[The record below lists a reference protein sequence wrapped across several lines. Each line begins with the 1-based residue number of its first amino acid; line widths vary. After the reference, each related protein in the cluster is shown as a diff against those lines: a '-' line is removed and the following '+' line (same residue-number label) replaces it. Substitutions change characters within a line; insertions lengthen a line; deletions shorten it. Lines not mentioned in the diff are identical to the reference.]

1 MQPAVTSFF
10 DPATYTYSY
19 VVQDP
24 DSSACVI
31 IDSVLDY
38 DAASGRTKTESAEKI
53 VAFVREHKLDVEW
66 ILETHVH
73 ADHLS
78 AAQIGRAHV

>member
-1 MQPAVTSFF
+1 MRPTVTSFF

-24 DSSACVI
+24 ASSACVI

-38 DAASGRTKTESAEKI
+38 DPASGRTNTASADKI
-53 VAFVREHKLDVEW
+53 IAFVREQQLQE
-66 ILETHVH
+66 
-73 ADHLS
+73 
-78 AAQIGRAHV
+78 IGRAHV

>member
-1 MQPAVTSFF
+1 MRPTVTSFF

-24 DSSACVI
+24 ASSACVI

-38 DAASGRTKTESAEKI
+38 DAASGALKQTVRKKSWPLCESI
-53 VAFVREHKLDVEW
+53 SLQWSGF
-66 ILETHVH
+66 
-73 ADHLS
+73 
-78 AAQIGRAHV
+78 

>member
-1 MQPAVTSFF
+1 MIKYVFIWYVYEDGAMRPTVTSFF

-24 DSSACVI
+24 ASSACVI

-38 DAASGRTKTESAEKI
+38 DAASGRTKTDSAEKI
-53 VAFVREHKLDVEW
+53 VMFRQRL
-66 ILETHVH
+66 T
-73 ADHLS
+73 
-78 AAQIGRAHV
+78 